1 MGNSKSNVLGF
12 TSHTEFKRPENDF
25 YSTDPR
31 EVEKLLEKERFEGT
45 IWEPACGNRNISEKT
60 CSFIYFKSDYD
71 RFKNTS
77 DLKGEIYG
85 K

>member
-1 MGNSKSNVLGF
+1 MKNNNNLG
-12 TSHTEFKRPENDF
+12 E
-25 YSTDPR
+25 
-31 EVEKLLEKERFEGT
+31 
-45 IWEPACGNRNISEKT
+45 NRNISEKT

-71 RFKNTS
+71 RFENTS

>member
-1 MGNSKSNVLGF
+1 MDKLWVEYKRIGADSMKNKNNLG
-12 TSHTEFKRPENDF
+12 
-25 YSTDPR
+25 
-31 EVEKLLEKERFEGT
+31 
-45 IWEPACGNRNISEKT
+45 GNRNISEKT

-85 K
+85 KQKQNGRA

>member
-1 MGNSKSNVLGF
+1 MKNKNNLDGNKNLSV
-12 TSHTEFKRPENDF
+12 
-25 YSTDPR
+25 
-31 EVEKLLEKERFEGT
+31 
-45 IWEPACGNRNISEKT
+45 KT

-71 RFKNTS
+71 TFKNTS

>member
-1 MGNSKSNVLGF
+1 MKNKNNLG
-12 TSHTEFKRPENDF
+12 
-25 YSTDPR
+25 
-31 EVEKLLEKERFEGT
+31 
-45 IWEPACGNRNISEKT
+45 GNRNISEKT

-71 RFKNTS
+71 TFKNTS